1 MLETMTTYM
10 FQLTLAFMVLQVCI
24 PLWIIF
30 KDRHKS
36 KTYHDCA
43 DLNQVNF
50 DETEHQHFLQEI
62 DSILN
67 VNHISHCDD

>member
-1 MLETMTTYM
+1 M
-10 FQLTLAFMVLQVCI
+10 FQLTLAFMVIQVCI

-30 KDRHKS
+30 KDRHKPQ
-36 KTYHDCA
+36 THHDYA
-43 DLNQVNF
+43 DQNLVKF